1 MKNIFKVIVI
11 TAVATLGLLTPVLFT
26 DNVAAVNPIAD
37 ACTQSGSGSALCT
50 DPNGNTVASVSG
62 TIINVLLFIVG
73 LVSVV
78 MIIVG
83 GLRMATSGS
92 DTGAVTSA
100 KNTIFYAVIGLVVA
114 FVAFAIVNWVIDIL

>member
-1 MKNIFKVIVI
+1 MKNSIKIFIVAVI
-11 TAVATLGLLTPVLFT
+11 AGFGLITPVLAS
-26 DNVAAVNPIAD
+26 NPVAAANPIAD
-37 ACTQSGSGSALCT
+37 SCAQSGSDSALCNN
-50 DPNGNTVASVSG
+50 PNGNTVASVTG

-114 FVAFAIVNWVIDIL
+114 FVAFAIVNWVIDLL